1 MIVLS
6 PGGEIDTVTA
16 PVCSGGEL
24 ELLCI
29 TGRSFLQWSYILPMS
44 GVQRNIYIVDSVT
57 PTLVPH
63 LQTVNSSIFNISRT
77 TPYDT
82 LPLMSRLLISPV
94 NDSLNGTVIIC
105 QEVGT
110 DNSSSTI
117 ITIIKYDD
125 FLGRLQCMN

>member
-1 MIVLS
+1 MT
-6 PGGEIDTVTA
+6 E

-105 QEVGT
+105 QEIGT
-110 DNSSSTI
+110 DNSSLISVKVISTEE
-117 ITIIKYDD
+117 
-125 FLGRLQCMN
+125 LGIQRRMEQSKFTASLGGTD